1 MSKLITDS
9 KVLSDLL
16 IDEDGIIENTNAY
29 FLIERLKEAVLSCSE
44 LCVTIEFEDFAE
56 TRKRLGDINL
66 VLSET
71 WRTLAELQ
79 NDFKDT
85 YKPKTNESNPT

>member
-9 KVLSDLL
+9 KVLTDLL
-16 IDEDGIIENTNAY
+16 INEEGIIENTNAY

-44 LCVTIEFEDFAE
+44 LGVTIEFEDFSE
-56 TRKRLGDINL
+56 TRKRLADINL
-66 VLSET
+66 VLSEA

-85 YKPKTNESNPT
+85 YKQQK

>member
-9 KVLSDLL
+9 KVLTDLL
-16 IDEDGIIENTNAY
+16 IDEEGIIENTNAY

-44 LCVTIEFEDFAE
+44 LGVTIEFEDFSE
-56 TRKRLGDINL
+56 TRKRLADINL
-66 VLSET
+66 VLSEA

-85 YKPKTNESNPT
+85 YKQQKQ

>member
-44 LCVTIEFEDFAE
+44 LCVTIEFEDFPE
-56 TRKRLGDINL
+56 TRKRLGAINL

-85 YKPKTNESNPT
+85 YKPKNQ

>member
-9 KVLSDLL
+9 KVLTDLL
-16 IDEDGIIENTNAY
+16 IDEEGIIENTNAF

-44 LCVTIEFEDFAE
+44 LGVTIEFEDFSE
-56 TRKRLGDINL
+56 TRKRLADINL
-66 VLSET
+66 VLSEA

-85 YKPKTNESNPT
+85 YKQQKQ